1 MGIDPY
7 RTLTILVT
15 SMLILASQ
23 SPRRRSLLAMLGL
36 DFAVDTADID
46 ETMDPTLPPET
57 EVARLSEAKARAV
70 EQKHPGDLILTADT
84 VVVVDGC
91 VLGKPRDAEEAKAHL
106 RRLSGRSHTVMT
118 AFCLLQN
125 GLADVHVEKTH
136 LHFKPLSEGEIAAYV
151 ASGSPM
157 DKAGAYGIQD
167 QAAVFV
173 RAIEGDYYNVMGL
186 PLCALV
192 QCLRRRGVAVLGTVE
207 P

>member
-1 MGIDPY
+1 
-7 RTLTILVT
+7 
-15 SMLILASQ
+15 
-23 SPRRRSLLAMLGL
+23 MLGL

-46 ETMDPTLPPET
+46 ETMDRTLPPET

-84 VVVVDGC
+84 IVVVDGC
-91 VLGKPRDAEEAKAHL
+91 VLGKPHDAEEAKAHL

-125 GLADVHVEKTH
+125 GLADVHVEQTY

>member
-1 MGIDPY
+1 
-7 RTLTILVT
+7 
-15 SMLILASQ
+15 
-23 SPRRRSLLAMLGL
+23 MLGL

-46 ETMDPTLPPET
+46 ETMDRTLPPET

-70 EQKHPGDLILTADT
+70 ERKHPGDLILTADT
-84 VVVVDGC
+84 IVVVDGC
-91 VLGKPRDAEEAKAHL
+91 VLGKPHDAEEAKAHL
-106 RRLSGRSHTVMT
+106 RRLSGRSHTVLT

-125 GLADVHVEKTH
+125 GLADVHVGQTH

-173 RAIEGDYYNVMGL
+173 RAVEGDYYNVMGL